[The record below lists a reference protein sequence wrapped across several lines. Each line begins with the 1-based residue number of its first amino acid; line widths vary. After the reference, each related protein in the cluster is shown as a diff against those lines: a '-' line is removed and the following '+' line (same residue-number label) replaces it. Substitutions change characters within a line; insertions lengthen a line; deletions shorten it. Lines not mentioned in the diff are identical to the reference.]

1 MCCRIMGSR
10 GITSHGKAKAMWCKW
25 SDESIVAMM
34 LGPMNPGNRGED
46 KTQLVKGLWFV
57 ENKAVWLESC
67 FHDEGPGEDAIAILI
82 ASDAALGR
90 RVKQVKSELLVW

>member
-1 MCCRIMGSR
+1 MGKPKR
-10 GITSHGKAKAMWCKW
+10 CGAMW

-82 ASDAALGR
+82 ASDAALGQ
-90 RVKQVKSELLVW
+90 RVKQGKGELLVW